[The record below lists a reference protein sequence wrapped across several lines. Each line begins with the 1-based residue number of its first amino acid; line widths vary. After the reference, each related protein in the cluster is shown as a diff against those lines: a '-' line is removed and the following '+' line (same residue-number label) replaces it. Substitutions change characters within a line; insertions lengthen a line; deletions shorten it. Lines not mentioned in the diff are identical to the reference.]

1 VSRSTALA
9 RLAAAYGA
17 HQIRR
22 LRRRGRAVAS
32 GEAVVLETYQA
43 DRLFPLTPAERELL
57 PAASRCISCG
67 LCAVVVK
74 RIAGL
79 RPDELASAYLR
90 DYPGL
95 GSVAGEVGTG
105 TVTAEDESLLKEAA
119 DACPVGV
126 PLPGVLEM
134 VRRLASA

>member
-1 VSRSTALA
+1 MSRSTALA

-17 HQIRR
+17 HQLRR
-22 LRRRGRAVAS
+22 LRRRRQPAPS
-32 GEAVVLETYQA
+32 GEARILETYRA
-43 DRLFPLTPAERELL
+43 DGLFPLTPTERELL

-67 LCAVVVK
+67 LCAVVARRV
-74 RIAGL
+74 AGL

-90 DYPGL
+90 DYPAL
-95 GSVAGEVGTG
+95 GSVVSEVGTG
-105 TVTAEDESLLKEAA
+105 SLSREEESMLREAA

-126 PLPGVLEM
+126 PLTGVLEI